1 MESESNLKVLQC
13 IDAGL
18 ESIGSAGRQTVYWYL
33 AQKCDL
39 KREGVP
45 DQPNEFMKALK
56 NLFGLGA
63 GILERTIVR
72 QLRQTFKVT
81 LGESLGEVLTLI
93 KRKNLSALAS
103 NHVGTGSIE
112 TNLEE

>member
-1 MESESNLKVLQC
+1 MESESNLKLLQC

-18 ESIGSAGRQTVYWYL
+18 DSIGSAGRQTVYWYL

-45 DQPNEFMKALK
+45 DNPNEFMKALK
-56 NLFGLGA
+56 NLFGQGA

-72 QLRQTFKVT
+72 HLRQAFNVT
-81 LGESLGEVLTLI
+81 LGESLGDVLTLI
-93 KRKNLSALAS
+93 KRKNLSALAG
-103 NHVGTGSIE
+103 NHMRNGSIE
-112 TNLEE
+112 TNLDE